1 MKNEITVPEITGLTV
16 QEAEKILKECKLEMY
31 INNETE
37 GLDKQN
43 TVVTQQT
50 PKAGITVYEG
60 SFVYVDV

>member
-1 MKNEITVPEITGLTV
+1 M